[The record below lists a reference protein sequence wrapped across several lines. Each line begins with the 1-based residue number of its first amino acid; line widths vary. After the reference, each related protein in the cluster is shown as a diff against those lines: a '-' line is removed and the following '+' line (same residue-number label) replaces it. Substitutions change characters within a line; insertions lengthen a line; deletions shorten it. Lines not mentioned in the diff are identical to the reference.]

1 MGSKSTGP
9 LFSSNR
15 YATKIG
21 KFLLVSYNTAQIIV
35 EVTTIVLVVCNYSF
49 QWKGEVCKCT
59 KVKEIL
65 VKFMF
70 IEDADNE
77 HDCGI
82 MMAHYF
88 FFLSIV
94 NHCAFFGIA
103 WIYAKVIKS
112 EYVPCQYKK
121 ISYFDKPT
129 SIIFPILSWLA
140 IRYKYHFKHLIATE
154 SIVTVI
160 SPITYLYDMVNP
172 GTYTTGYIFALI
184 SVQ

>member
-1 MGSKSTGP
+1 
-9 LFSSNR
+9 
-15 YATKIG
+15 
-21 KFLLVSYNTAQIIV
+21 
-35 EVTTIVLVVCNYSF
+35 
-49 QWKGEVCKCT
+49 
-59 KVKEIL
+59 
-65 VKFMF
+65 MF
-70 IEDADNE
+70 TEDADNE

-94 NHCAFFGIA
+94 NHCVFFGIA

-112 EYVPCQYKK
+112 EYVPRQYKK
-121 ISYFDKPT
+121 ISYFDKAT

-184 SVQ
+184 SVQWTFLPNRHLGYSLYSSMANNIDDIQCHRTWYKRWFDNAGFSKRQSWLVTSFDWYSIDGNHP